1 MCGITGFID
10 LTRTTSADEL
20 QIVVTRMADGLRH
33 RGPDDAGVWVDPTVG
48 VALGHR
54 RLSIL
59 DLSPTGHQPMASHLG
74 RYWIAYNGEIY
85 NHHELR
91 RDLAARG
98 VNFRGTSDTETL
110 VEAFAA
116 WGIRSTIERCRG
128 IFAIAVFDTQSC
140 ELTLVRDH
148 LGIKPLYFGRQG
160 DVVLFGSELKA
171 LRSHPAFRH
180 DIDRDVIPQYL
191 RHNYVPGPYSI
202 YRGIHKLPA
211 GTLCTIRLDDPQLR
225 PEAYWSFTEEALR
238 GSVEPLRDSPA
249 VIAETLH
256 DELSRAVSEQM
267 LSDVPLGA
275 FLSGGIDSSL
285 VVALMQS
292 QSPRPVKTFTIGFEL
307 DDYNEAPFAMAVAKH
322 LRTDHT
328 ECYVTAAQARDVIP
342 QLPTIYDE
350 PFADSSQIPTF
361 LVSQLA
367 RQHVTVALSGDG
379 GDELFCGYLRYFAAL
394 FGMRGGRIP
403 ALARKPMS
411 LAARSLARC
420 LPGGKWKKFCNRAA
434 SFLGDADPDE
444 RYLRGMSHW
453 PLSEPVVCNAE
464 PVPTMF
470 LHPEKW
476 PAFAEQQQRWQWL
489 DTLHYLP
496 DDILTKVDRASMA
509 VSLEARVP
517 LLDPRV
523 VELAWRVP
531 HELKARGWT
540 GKRILRDLLARHV
553 PRPLFER
560 PKKGFGV
567 PIAEWL
573 RGPLRDWAEALL
585 AEPRLHRDGYFHA
598 APIRAKWAE
607 HLSGRV
613 DWAYLLW
620 DVLMFQAW
628 LDSVRDAPLP
638 GRSLVGDTSP
648 PRPVAQSVRARNS

>member
-10 LTRTTSADEL
+10 LTRATSGDEL
-20 QIVVTRMADGLRH
+20 RAVVTRMADALRH
-33 RGPDDAGVWVDPTVG
+33 RGPDDAGTWVDPAVG

-59 DLSPTGHQPMASHLG
+59 DLSPAGHQPMASHDG
-74 RYWIAYNGEIY
+74 RYWIVYNGEIY
-85 NHHELR
+85 NHLDLR
-91 RDLAARG
+91 KDLAARG
-98 VNFRGTSDTETL
+98 VSFRSTSDTETL
-110 VEAFAA
+110 LEAFTA
-116 WGIRSTIERCRG
+116 WGIRATIERCRG
-128 IFAIAVFDTQSC
+128 IFAIAVYDTQSR
-140 ELTLVRDH
+140 ELTLARDH
-148 LGIKPLYFGRQG
+148 LGIKPVYFGWQG
-160 DVVLFGSELKA
+160 DAILFGSELKA
-171 LRSHPAFRH
+171 LRAHPAFRG
-180 DIDRDVIPQYL
+180 DIDRNVLPQYL

-202 YRGIHKLPA
+202 YQGIQKLPA
-211 GTLCTIRLDDPQLR
+211 GTLCTIRLDDPQLT
-225 PEAYWSFTEEALR
+225 PQPYWSFTERAIQ
-238 GSVEPLRDSPA
+238 GAKEPLRDDPA
-249 VIAETLH
+249 AIADRLH

-292 QSPRPVKTFTIGFEL
+292 QSSRPVKTFSIGFEL

-328 ECYVTAAQARDVIP
+328 ECYVTAAQALDVIP
-342 QLPTIYDE
+342 SLPAMYNE
-350 PFADSSQIPTF
+350 PYADSSQIPTF
-361 LVSQLA
+361 LVCQLA

-379 GDELFCGYLRYFAAL
+379 GDELFCGYRRYFAAL
-394 FGMRGGRIP
+394 IGTRGGRLP
-403 ALARKPMS
+403 AFVRQPAS
-411 LAARSLARC
+411 LAARAMGRC

-434 SFLGDADPDE
+434 SFLNDADPDL

-453 PLSEPVVCNAE
+453 PLTESVVRDAV
-464 PVPTMF
+464 PSPTMF
-470 LHPEKW
+470 LDPGAW
-476 PAFAEQQQRWQWL
+476 PKFGEPQQRWQWL
-489 DTLHYLP
+489 DTLNYLP

-531 HELKARGWT
+531 HNLKVRGWT
-540 GKRILRDLLARHV
+540 GKQILRDLLARHV

-585 AEPRLHRDGYFHA
+585 SESRLNGDGYFHA
-598 APIRAKWAE
+598 SPIRAKWAE
-607 HLSGRV
+607 HMSGRV

-628 LDSVRDAPLP
+628 RDSIR
-638 GRSLVGDTSP
+638 GK
-648 PRPVAQSVRARNS
+648 